1 MNTIKTLRL
10 CATALLRRCL
20 WPLVRRV
27 EDLPLEAN
35 GDQRAEWTHRH
46 GLGVKWLLITT
57 DELAVMKRMHDENRK
72 MRATLKLLHRAE
84 PNTKIRGGEHRTPPA
99 R

>member
-57 DELAVMKRMHDENRK
+57 DELAVMKRMHEENRK

-84 PNTKIRGGEHRTPPA
+84 PNNPVCHGEKPTHE
-99 R
+99 

>member
-57 DELAVMKRMHDENRK
+57 DELAVMKRMHEENRK

-84 PNTKIRGGEHRTPPA
+84 PNAKITNSGA
-99 R
+99 NKS

>member
-1 MNTIKTLRL
+1 MKPRL
-10 CATALLRRCL
+10 FPGVALYRR
-20 WPLVRRV
+20 VRQV

-57 DELAVMKRMHDENRK
+57 DELAVMKRMHEENRK
-72 MRATLKLLHRAE
+72 MRATLKLLQQR
-84 PNTKIRGGEHRTPPA
+84 PNMKVTDAPA
-99 R
+99 AGRSV

>member
-1 MNTIKTLRL
+1 MKPRL
-10 CATALLRRCL
+10 FPGVALYRR
-20 WPLVRRV
+20 VRRV

-57 DELAVMKRMHDENRK
+57 EELAVMKRMHEENRK
-72 MRATLKLLHRAE
+72 MRATLNLLHRAE
-84 PNTKIRGGEHRTPPA
+84 PNSKQ
-99 R
+99 

>member
-84 PNTKIRGGEHRTPPA
+84 PNTGDEA
-99 R
+99 RRQKTNSP

>member
-1 MNTIKTLRL
+1 MKNLL
-10 CATALLRRCL
+10 ANLRRYTGVAL
-20 WPLVRRV
+20 YRLVRRV
-27 EDLPLEAN
+27 EDLPLEAK

-57 DELAVMKRMHDENRK
+57 DELAVMKRMHEENRK

-84 PNTKIRGGEHRTPPA
+84 PNSKQ
-99 R
+99 